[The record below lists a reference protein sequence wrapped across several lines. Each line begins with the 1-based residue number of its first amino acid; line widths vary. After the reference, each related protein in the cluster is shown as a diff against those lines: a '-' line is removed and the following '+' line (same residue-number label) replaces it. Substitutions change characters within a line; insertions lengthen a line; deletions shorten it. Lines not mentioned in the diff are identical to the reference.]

1 MPLNRAVI
9 GRSTKSEA
17 VLLVTEDMLRDAAA
31 QFEEPLAVYRDPEAA
46 RSLGHP
52 APIAPPAFAS
62 RLWFR
67 MVWAWPMYEPD
78 LGRKP
83 GANLLLADLHTVS
96 FRPIRLG
103 DRLTLTST
111 VADITEIS
119 RRRDIIHIQNE
130 IATEDGEPVCRTGY
144 KFVISHA
151 DTFDPAAEAEKE
163 GLA

>member
-9 GRSTKSEA
+9 GRSTKSEG
-17 VLLVTEDMLRDAAA
+17 VLVVTEDTLRDAAA
-31 QFEEPLAVYRDPEAA
+31 QFEEPLAAYRDPEAA

-119 RRRDIIHIQNE
+119 RQRDIIHIQNE
-130 IATEDGEPVCRTGY
+130 IATEDGEPVCGTGY

-151 DTFDPAAEAEKE
+151 DTFDPAAGTETE

>member
-9 GRSTKSEA
+9 GRSSKSEA
-17 VLLVTEDMLRDAAA
+17 VLVINEGTLRDAAA
-31 QFEEPLAVYRDPEAA
+31 QFEEPLAVYWDWEAA

-96 FRPIRLG
+96 HRPIRLG

-130 IATEDGEPVCRTGY
+130 ITTDDEPVCSTGY
-144 KFVISHA
+144 KFVISHT
-151 DTFDPAAEAEKE
+151 DTFDPTAETEQENAA
-163 GLA
+163 